1 MQISTRI
8 GVLQAIASFPKVWLS
23 AMILVRGGHR
33 RKPDAALCLHGAA
46 QHAGAYRLARVE
58 PESIREFKKL
68 DEVYAALSALPSRAT
83 ND

>member
-1 MQISTRI
+1 LTC
-8 GVLQAIASFPKVWLS
+8 
-23 AMILVRGGHR
+23 
-33 RKPDAALCLHGAA
+33 CLHGAG

-58 PESIREFKKL
+58 PESIRELKKL

>member
-1 MQISTRI
+1 VHGQFDSKR
-8 GVLQAIASFPKVWLS
+8 
-23 AMILVRGGHR
+23 
-33 RKPDAALCLHGAA
+33 DAKATGAA

-58 PESIREFKKL
+58 PESIREVKKL

>member
-1 MQISTRI
+1 MRRPATT
-8 GVLQAIASFPKVWLS
+8 A
-23 AMILVRGGHR
+23 VRVERGR
-33 RKPDAALCLHGAA
+33 GAA

-58 PESIREFKKL
+58 PESIREVKKL